1 MIRTGLLMLR
11 VKMMV
16 GRGRDPAARGA
27 EHGDI
32 VTVRRQIPKR
42 KKRAAKLSML
52 CVLYQIK
59 LHP

>member
-1 MIRTGLLMLR
+1 MLR